1 MKKKT
6 IIKLVN
12 ITSILLLLCFVISI
26 VTGYLRYYSYDTL
39 NSAPFS
45 VWVLVDGIC
54 YLGPSLL
61 LFIFGMILQKKVI
74 ASRAVFWT
82 YIAGLA
88 ICGLTAFLLLWN
100 PFQKDAVLLL
110 TDNRVEING
119 DFIIPEMGS
128 ASGDFDGDGKTERY
142 SLTFG
147 PTSGLFTVRFSVY
160 EAGVRTHFSIF
171 HVPYRS
177 FDFASR
183 ENGEVYVSCEEW
195 KFIDGEDTFIKEHQF
210 EISFEEDRVVLEENG
225 VFMEYWGEQGLNSRW
240 LNPGGG
246 TE

>member
-12 ITSILLLLCFVISI
+12 ITSIILLFCFVISI

-39 NSAPFS
+39 NSAPFY
-45 VWVLVDGIC
+45 VWVLVDAIC
-54 YLGPSLL
+54 YLGSSLL

-74 ASRAVFWT
+74 DSRAVFWS

-100 PFQKDAVLLL
+100 PFRKDAVLLL
-110 TDNRVEING
+110 TDNRFEISG
-119 DFIIPEMGS
+119 DFVIPEMGS
-128 ASGDFDGDGKTERY
+128 ASGDFDGDGKMERY

-160 EAGVRTHFSIF
+160 EEGQRTHFSIF

-177 FDFASR
+177 FDLASR
-183 ENGEVYVSCEEW
+183 ENGEPYISCEEW
-195 KFIDGEDTFIKEHQF
+195 RFIDGEDTFIQEHRF
-210 EISFEEDRVVLEENG
+210 EIGFEEDRVVLEENG
-225 VFMEYWGEQGLNSRW
+225 EYMGYWGEQGLNSRW
-240 LNPGGG
+240 LKPGA

>member
-1 MKKKT
+1 M
-6 IIKLVN
+6 
-12 ITSILLLLCFVISI
+12 
-26 VTGYLRYYSYDTL
+26 RYYSYSTL

-54 YLGPSLL
+54 YLVPSLL
-61 LFIFGMILQKKVI
+61 LFIAGMILQKKVI
-74 ASRAVFWT
+74 AYPLIFWG
-82 YIAGLA
+82 YIAGLV
-88 ICGLTAFLLLWN
+88 ICGLTALLLIWN
-100 PFQKDAVLLL
+100 PFKNGGELRLSD
-110 TDNRVEING
+110 RIEISNE
-119 DFIIPEMGS
+119 FHIPEIGN

-240 LNPGGG
+240 LKPGGG

>member
-12 ITSILLLLCFVISI
+12 ITSIILLFCFVISI

-39 NSAPFS
+39 NSAPFY
-45 VWVLVDGIC
+45 VWVLVDAIC

-74 ASRAVFWT
+74 ASRAVFWS

-100 PFQKDAVLLL
+100 PFRKDAVLRL

-119 DFIIPEMGS
+119 DFIIPEIGN

>member
-1 MKKKT
+1 MKKT
-6 IIKLVN
+6 IIKLCKIVP
-12 ITSILLLLCFVISI
+12 IVLLGCFVVSV
-26 VTGYLRYYSYDTL
+26 VTGYARYSSTL

-45 VWVLVDGIC
+45 VWVLVDAL
-54 YLGPSLL
+54 YLVAPSLI
-61 LFIFGMILQKKVI
+61 LFVIGIVLEKKVKVRSAI
-74 ASRAVFWT
+74 FWI
-82 YIAGLA
+82 YIAGLVG
-88 ICGLTAFLLLWN
+88 CSLTATVLIWN
-100 PFQKDAVLLL
+100 PFKNGGELRLSD
-110 TDNRVEING
+110 RIEISNE
-119 DFIIPEMGS
+119 FHIPEIGN

-160 EAGVRTHFSIF
+160 EEGVRTHFSIF